1 MKPIESIRHIPATP
15 TRVWETLSD
24 VARWPEWLDTVRS
37 LERLDSGPLRVGS
50 KARISQPKLPTAL
63 WEVTEVV
70 DGRLF
75 TWESRAPGILSIGRH
90 EVVPDGDGA
99 RVSLS
104 IEWQGPLSFLTR
116 LLWGRL
122 TQEYVERE
130 GRCLAARVGAPAR

>member
-1 MKPIESIRHIPATP
+1 MKPIESIRHIPAAP
-15 TRVWETLSD
+15 TRVWETLTD

-90 EVVPDGDGA
+90 EVVADGDGA

-104 IEWQGPLSFLTR
+104 IEWRGPLSFLTR